1 MYHFEKHQRQK
12 VDSTGFKIYTPWEDY
27 SLDLDEITRRFHRN
41 LRATYL
47 RERGAAVNLMLEYV
61 RFFMVKDNYSHFPFG
76 PLFLPAS
83 TNMDLHWCT
92 VLQAL
97 KFPYELSEV
106 LKKLLSSG
114 RNSGYDRAAAF
125 RKGAP
130 TMKFRNTILGALN
143 RSFADGVEE
152 APYEG
157 NYFALDGH
165 LVWVV
170 LPPGPMRAG

>member
-1 MYHFEKHQRQK
+1 MHTMSKHQRRA
-12 VDSTGFKIYTPWEDY
+12 VDSSGFKLYAPWEDY

-41 LRATYL
+41 LRATHL

-61 RFFMVKDNYSHFPFG
+61 RFFIVKDNYSHFPFG

-83 TNMDLHWCT
+83 PHMDLHWCT

-106 LKKLLSSG
+106 LKKLLGSG
-114 RNSGYDRAAAF
+114 GNSGYDRAAAY
-125 RKGAP
+125 RKGVP

-143 RSFADGVEE
+143 RSFADGLDE

-157 NYFALDGH
+157 NFFVLDGKV
-165 LVWVV
+165 VWVV
-170 LPPGPMRAG
+170 LPPGPMRA